1 MAHDNHLQPYYQQL
15 RCDFPIDY
23 DELILTAKNLKTLS
37 DEDKRTIISSL
48 RKADDDS
55 FSASDSSD
63 NKNLMDQ
70 MMEKISQI
78 DYPPGG
84 QDRAVLKKRWWTPEE
99 DEKLRQLV

>member
-1 MAHDNHLQPYYQQL
+1 MAETNDLLPYYQKL

-48 RKADDDS
+48 RKVDDS
-55 FSASDSSD
+55 SFSGSDSSSE

-78 DYPPGG
+78 DYPLGG
-84 QDRAVLKKRWWTPEE
+84 QDRAVLKKRWWTPE
-99 DEKLRQLV
+99 